1 MSDDLSDD
9 ELDEE
14 LWMNDGLFD
23 NSLSLYT
30 ELSTELST
38 ELPPYVPHPDS
49 VGAPPGMTNPEWTKV
64 FLDWK
69 DEVDRIL
76 LTRESQLT
84 EEEYEIYL
92 SQCLS
97 PVDSTCTQQSR
108 LDWQTEIKR
117 TCILRETKR
126 KEETYESYL
135 LLIYDLRQ
143 GSLRTYK
150 QTQEYCE
157 LVL

>member
-1 MSDDLSDD
+1 
-9 ELDEE
+9 
-14 LWMNDGLFD
+14 MNDGLFD